1 MITVCVNETQIEVED
16 NANVLQLLQKVN
28 TNSNGIAVAINNQI
42 ISKKLWESQGFKNND
57 NILIIKA
64 TQGG

>member
-1 MITVCVNETQIEVED
+1 MITVCVNEIQIEIED
-16 NANVLQLLQKVN
+16 SANVLQLLQKVN
-28 TNSNGIAVAINNQI
+28 TESNGIAVAINNQI
-42 ISKKLWESQGFKNND
+42 VSKKLWGSQRFKSND